1 MVTGGGAGGSGTLQ
15 ALLLDD
21 KAGADKG
28 AGDDGEDE
36 TLQVAGVAS
45 RHRSGGTAGEGHRS
59 RDRLIIDHLKEEEL
73 MEGVDEIWIWR
84 ERNPKRET
92 AVLSS
97 FSLWLS

>member
-21 KAGADKG
+21 EAGADKG

-59 RDRLIIDHLKEEEL
+59 RDGLIIDHLKAEEL

-84 ERNPKRET
+84 EGDRCR
-92 AVLSS
+92 S
-97 FSLWLS
+97 FVV